1 MHAECA
7 GVSGP
12 GYYAAGPQ
20 LDVQDVPAKLQPS
33 HTSCGHGWLSN
44 PKAALASTEAEVRDE
59 ASAPLFHARGMT
71 FADLHI
77 TALLVAVIP
86 SYVVAVELRHADPP
100 TTGTEAS
107 ECQGEH
113 LTSLNS

>member
-1 MHAECA
+1 
-7 GVSGP
+7 
-12 GYYAAGPQ
+12 
-20 LDVQDVPAKLQPS
+20 
-33 HTSCGHGWLSN
+33 
-44 PKAALASTEAEVRDE
+44 
-59 ASAPLFHARGMT
+59 MT